1 MNCPVLPSRK
11 AGTVTAM
18 KLTHY
23 SDYSLRVLIYL
34 GLRDDTLSTIT
45 DIAGHYG
52 ISRNHVV
59 KVVHRLGQ
67 LGYVD
72 TLRGKNGGLRLARAP
87 REINVGD
94 VIRHTE
100 ANLNPVECFSDE
112 EACVLTPVCVLR
124 DALSDALAAFLQ
136 VLDGYTV
143 EDLLAPRHE
152 LHQQLFFRAVP
163 LDDQGASD

>member
-1 MNCPVLPSRK
+1 
-11 AGTVTAM
+11 M

-45 DIAGHYG
+45 DIAGHYD
-52 ISRNHVV
+52 ISRNHIV

-67 LGYVD
+67 LGYVE

-87 REINVGD
+87 GDINVGE

-112 EACVLTPVCVLR
+112 DACVLTPACVLR
-124 DALSDALAAFLQ
+124 NALRDALAAFLQ
-136 VLDGYTV
+136 VLDSYTV

-152 LHQQLFFRAVP
+152 LHQQLFFRDVP
-163 LDDQGASD
+163 LDD